1 MKIYSENSLKKTGHR
16 KYSSQTIVVTV
27 TSISH
32 LLRVNLDLR
41 KLQVYNDFFCL
52 WSSNTD

>member
-1 MKIYSENSLKKTGHR
+1 MYSENSLKKTGHR